1 MFNVNDLTNVVKRMI
16 SQRKSPVKRFFT
28 FIVKFLMLEA
38 VRKAAF
44 RDFRRD
50 QYTYCRVFAAFL
62 QAPEQAVH
70 GVGQKK
76 FRKILVIPLICG
88 PTACKITVK
97 DLRL

>member
-1 MFNVNDLTNVVKRMI
+1 MFNVNDLTNVVKRMV

-50 QYTYCRVFAAFL
+50 
-62 QAPEQAVH
+62 
-70 GVGQKK
+70 
-76 FRKILVIPLICG
+76 
-88 PTACKITVK
+88 
-97 DLRL
+97 

>member
-1 MFNVNDLTNVVKRMI
+1 MFNVNDLTNVVKRMV

-50 QYTYCRVFAAFL
+50 QYTYCRVFAAFCKPRNG
-62 QAPEQAVH
+62 PERRRTEKVPQNFGH
-70 GVGQKK
+70 T
-76 FRKILVIPLICG
+76 I
-88 PTACKITVK
+88 
-97 DLRL
+97 DLWADSV